1 MYYRDKN
8 GNKIDGKIIK
18 ENYSGNMHY
27 PLLVYFGTVFFSL
40 ILSFVLKDNLPDINI
55 SLLPFVSKDVE
66 KIVVYG
72 VIIGLLL
79 GLLIN
84 YIVYRS

>member
-18 ENYSGNMHY
+18 ENYSGNMQY
-27 PLLVYFGTVFFSL
+27 SWLIYFASVFFSL
-40 ILSFVLKDNLPDINI
+40 ILSFVLKDNLPNINI
-55 SLLPFVSKDVE
+55 SLLPFVSKDME
-66 KIVVYG
+66 KIVVFG
-72 VIIGLLL
+72 VVFGLLL

-84 YIVYRS
+84 YIV

>member
-27 PLLVYFGTVFFSL
+27 PLRVYFATVFFSL
-40 ILSFVLKDNLPDINI
+40 ILAFIFKDRLTDINI
-55 SLLPFVSKDVE
+55 SLLPFVSKDIE
-66 KIVVYG
+66 KVIVYG
-72 VIIGLLL
+72 FIIGLLL

-84 YIVYRS
+84 YIVY

>member
-27 PLLVYFGTVFFSL
+27 PLLVYFATVFFSL
-40 ILSFVLKDNLPDINI
+40 ILAFILKDNLPIINI
-55 SLLPFVSKDVE
+55 SILPFVSKDME